1 MGPRPQSVRLDPGGT
16 VRADEVVL
24 PLPAAREAG
33 TQALAVEGGTD
44 GSSLTTLSV
53 SAAPLSDLDRANAAT
68 LTFPARDVRRL
79 QVRVTANADW
89 NAAQLSALEVCGE
102 DGGGGPG
109 QPPADGTDPARA
121 ANRSRRPPRFTPS
134 WQPTPTT
141 GASTP
146 TGVGRSSRHPD
157 ERRRHRIG
165 GRRRADRA
173 PLHLRDQPTGVHTP
187 IAPSG
192 GPAPH
197 ARVRDRH
204 PYGPLP

>member
-109 QPPADGTDPARA
+109 QPPADGTDPARGEPVEASSTIHSFVA
-121 ANRSRRPPRFTPS
+121 ADANDGRVDTYWSRQVIPPP
-134 WQPTPTT
+134 
-141 GASTP
+141 
-146 TGVGRSSRHPD
+146 
-157 ERRRHRIG
+157 
-165 GRRRADRA
+165 
-173 PLHLRDQPTGVHTP
+173 
-187 IAPSG
+187 
-192 GPAPH
+192 
-197 ARVRDRH
+197 
-204 PYGPLP
+204 